1 MSNIDMIIEDL
12 KEQIDKDKG
21 EIDIQEVEK
30 QEDKIKEGDAYQEAS
45 KSDKKKTRAQIK
57 KLKEMAEDTPK
68 EGGPNRQPGTRK
80 KGGAKANPQPPN
92 VNPDGVRCYIRY
104 NNMGIPYRT
113 CNDAEG
119 RKPRKPKSQI
129 TPQLTP
135 EEFADQHGG
144 YSNLSEGQTR
154 TYHRLYM
161 REKRLEEQKAMKGG
175 EKYIKQFREEKKRQ
189 RKKDAK
195 LKLKIRQEKKKAK
208 KAIQQEKEE
217 TGFAIPL
224 SLRKEKILPNTIK
237 ILKIAKDSQNEDMRQ
252 NQLSGLGIN
261 MRNDIKKMSEKDFNA
276 FINSDAVDDLKKI
289 LSKKTTVFDNIKGYI
304 KAKKDSFK
312 KD

>member
-1 MSNIDMIIEDL
+1 MGFPNPFKAAKKALTKVAKPFRKISKKFVPRELRWAAPYLAAATPFMLPGNFALGSMNPALSRGIMSSLANIGGQAIADPEGEDINLLSTLMAGGTGALGAEGMGTKLRSGIERGVTGVDQFGDIAVPYTDSIGFFQGAENL
-12 KEQIDKDKG
+12 GREGLAQAADFLGGSAEGLASLGKDP
-21 EIDIQEVEK
+21 
-30 QEDKIKEGDAYQEAS
+30 AS
-45 KSDKKKTRAQIK
+45 
-57 KLKEMAEDTPK
+57 LF
-68 EGGPNRQPGTRK
+68 K

-161 REKRLEEQKAMKGG
+161 REKRLE
-175 EKYIKQFREEKKRQ
+175 
-189 RKKDAK
+189 
-195 LKLKIRQEKKKAK
+195 
-208 KAIQQEKEE
+208 
-217 TGFAIPL
+217 
-224 SLRKEKILPNTIK
+224 
-237 ILKIAKDSQNEDMRQ
+237 
-252 NQLSGLGIN
+252 
-261 MRNDIKKMSEKDFNA
+261 
-276 FINSDAVDDLKKI
+276 
-289 LSKKTTVFDNIKGYI
+289 
-304 KAKKDSFK
+304 
-312 KD
+312 